1 MRLAIQAAVSEAFH
15 TPEVI
20 RLFAKQQPRD
30 LRARLAQLERDGK
43 PGAPEMVRQK
53 AEILAALRS
62 LGETLSS
69 HEEEFLLA
77 NASSALSQF
86 EAISGEQG
94 KKGIIVDFVVVFVV
108 SVTEK
113 APKSLSSSLWYF
125 VTEVVGNICSYNIG
139 SNSFLLSGSMES
151 DIFWKNSR
159 NLNWAVPSFV
169 RSAETLPC
177 HYRSW
182 DTLFHS

>member
-94 KKGIIVDFVVVFVV
+94 HGTPFF
-108 SVTEK
+108 TREN
-113 APKSLSSSLWYF
+113 YQH
-125 VTEVVGNICSYNIG
+125 
-139 SNSFLLSGSMES
+139 ES
-151 DIFWKNSR
+151 DLHNCKCR
-159 NLNWAVPSFV
+159 EKYAV
-169 RSAETLPC
+169 
-177 HYRSW
+177 
-182 DTLFHS
+182 

>member
-1 MRLAIQAAVSEAFH
+1 MYHFQ
-15 TPEVI
+15 
-20 RLFAKQQPRD
+20 
-30 LRARLAQLERDGK
+30 
-43 PGAPEMVRQK
+43 
-53 AEILAALRS
+53 
-62 LGETLSS
+62 LSS

-94 KKGIIVDFVVVFVV
+94 KKGIIVDFVVVVV

-113 APKSLSSSLWYF
+113 APESLSSSLWYF
-125 VTEVVGNICSYNIG
+125 VTEVVGNICGYNIG
-139 SNSFLLSGSMES
+139 SKSFLLSGRMES
-151 DIFWKNSR
+151 DIFWKNSH

-169 RSAETLPC
+169 RSAEDCSNLETLPC